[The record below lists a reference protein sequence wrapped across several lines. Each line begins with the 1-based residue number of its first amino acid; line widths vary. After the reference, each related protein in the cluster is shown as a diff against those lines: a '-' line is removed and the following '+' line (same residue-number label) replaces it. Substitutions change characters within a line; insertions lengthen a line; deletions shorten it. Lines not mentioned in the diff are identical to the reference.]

1 LNSSKSTDK
10 NRTDIKKNDF
20 RLSAIPDANYSL
32 VHSGRVHSNCA
43 SPPLREKLMYEHYT
57 LDGCPPN
64 RKSGA
69 PPLNADMVS
78 VANVENHDSKKN
90 VISMQPL
97 ILRQYM
103 HWRKIERLSCTN
115 YGHLPDASIGTYS
128 VATMLVRL
136 CAKN

>member
-1 LNSSKSTDK
+1 MNSSKIDRQKSYRYEKKRFSTIRHSGRK
-10 NRTDIKKNDF
+10 
-20 RLSAIPDANYSL
+20 L
-32 VHSGRVHSNCA
+32 HSGRVHSNCA
-43 SPPLREKLMYEHYT
+43 SPPLREKLMCEHYI

-78 VANVENHDSKKN
+78 VANVENHDSPKN

-97 ILRQYM
+97 ILRPYM